1 MWLPHIAM
9 RAQSVVLATMLI
21 AAIGCS
27 SSSNSK
33 NDGGG
38 GSGGGSG
45 STGTGGATGG
55 GGGATNANCQTI
67 RLCAVDCADDACLN
81 ACKSMAPA
89 AADAYQA
96 LADCTTDPARGGCP
110 SGSQVSQCLCMAQYL
125 QDPPCA
131 DLLNA
136 CIGNISDTIADLC
149 H

>member
-1 MWLPHIAM
+1 M

-27 SSSNSK
+27 SGSNSK

-38 GSGGGSG
+38 GAGGG
-45 STGTGGATGG
+45 GGATGT
-55 GGGATNANCQTI
+55 GGATNANCQTI
-67 RLCAVDCADDACLN
+67 RLCAVDCADDACVQN
-81 ACKSMAPA
+81 CKSMAPS

-96 LADCTTDPARGGCP
+96 LADCTTDPSRGGCP

-136 CIGNISDTIADLC
+136 CIGNINDTIADLC